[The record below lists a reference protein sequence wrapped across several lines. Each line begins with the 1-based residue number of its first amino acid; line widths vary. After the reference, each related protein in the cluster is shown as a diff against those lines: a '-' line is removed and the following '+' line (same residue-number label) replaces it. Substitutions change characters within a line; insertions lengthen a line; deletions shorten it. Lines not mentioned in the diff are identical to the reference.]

1 MNNNPN
7 IAVLYHIFYED
18 TYEKICLELAPLQKL
33 KVVFLFNICDETPNK
48 ILIAKVLR
56 NNFKGCFLLSSSNK
70 GKDIGAKLALIQ
82 LLLSLNINIEFILF
96 LHDKKSLQALKSA
109 TWKKDLLKIITP
121 ENISLVIKK
130 FENNPHYGII
140 GTKEYVITEEFEN
153 NKFTSINGLIISN
166 LLLKYKLNPASYHFV
181 AGTMFWAK
189 AKPLIDFF
197 IQYNPLEIRK
207 SLEDGN
213 VIDNFSGTNTHSWE
227 RLLSWIVINSG
238 YKITGI

>member
-7 IAVLYHIFYED
+7 IAILYHIFYED
-18 TYEKICLELAPLQKL
+18 TYEKIFLELAPLKKL
-33 KVVFLFNICDETPNK
+33 NAIFLFNICDETPNK
-48 ILIAKVLR
+48 ILIAEALR
-56 NNFKGCFLLSSSNK
+56 KNFNGCFIITSSNK

-82 LLLSLNINIEFILF
+82 LLLLLNINIEFILF

-109 TWKKDLLKIITP
+109 TWKKDLLKIISP
-121 ENISLVIKK
+121 ENISFIIKK
-130 FENNPHYGII
+130 FEKNEHYGII
-140 GTKEYVITEEFEN
+140 GTREYIIFEELKN
-153 NKFTSINGLIISN
+153 NKLTSINGFIISN
-166 LLLKYKLNPASYHFV
+166 LLSMYNLNPVSYQFV

-197 IQYNPLEIRK
+197 RQYNPLEIRK

-227 RLLSWIVINSG
+227 RLLSWIVISSG